1 MVETVSFYDDL
12 HYEDGHKPAVKV
24 MLKNDLAKEI
34 RILFRKGQ
42 EMKEHKAP
50 YPIIV
55 QVLEGLIDFGVEEKR
70 YLLKKGMM
78 IQLSADI
85 PHDLVALEESM
96 VRLSLNLQD
105 HPSRVENIK

>member
-1 MVETVSFYDDL
+1 MVHTASFYEDL
-12 HYEDGHKPAVKV
+12 HYEEGNKPAVKV
-24 MLKNDLAKEI
+24 MIKTDLAKEI

-55 QVLEGLIDFGVEEKR
+55 QVLEGIIDFGTDGQR
-70 YLLKKGMM
+70 YLLNKGMM
-78 IQLSADI
+78 IVLPAHQI
-85 PHDLVALEESM
+85 HDLIAQEESM

-105 HPSRVENIK
+105 HTSRVEGV